1 MSAPT
6 KIRSVAAFG
15 LRAMLG
21 AVLGAARIL
30 IAAVAA
36 LVAPL
41 CMTLLSIA
49 AALLVLTALVFR
61 VGAPALDFPFW
72 PMIGL
77 ALSCAV
83 ARVLLERLARS
94 LLVN

>member
-6 KIRSVAAFG
+6 EIRSVAAFG

-30 IAAVAA
+30 IAAVVA

-49 AALLVLTALVFR
+49 AALLVLTALVFHF
-61 VGAPALDFPFW
+61 GAPALDFPFW
-72 PMIGL
+72 GMLSL
-77 ALSCAV
+77 ALLCAT
-83 ARVLLERLARS
+83 ARFIIQRIAARL
-94 LLVN
+94 VQ